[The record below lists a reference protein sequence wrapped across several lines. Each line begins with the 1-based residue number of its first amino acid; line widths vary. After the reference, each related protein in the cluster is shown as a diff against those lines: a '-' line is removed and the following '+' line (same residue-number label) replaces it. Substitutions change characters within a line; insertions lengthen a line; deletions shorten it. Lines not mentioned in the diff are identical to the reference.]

1 MSQNAK
7 QNQKLDHRTAPT
19 IPFKPHDPEDE
30 VSPDDPIG
38 VQPPTGQGGQ
48 PSTGPMK

>member
-7 QNQKLDHRTAPT
+7 QKQISRTAPT
-19 IPFKPHDPEDE
+19 IPFKIHEPVDD

-38 VQPPTGQGGQ
+38 VQPDPGPGQQPTSA
-48 PSTGPMK
+48 PER